1 LVANRILTLARLP
14 DYQALA
20 CRGVETREEQPVKK
34 FAISVFLASAVLP
47 VSVRAQVVI
56 DMNRVTCAQYLAM
69 PEDDSKTFSAWM
81 SGWFNQKTGYTRVD
95 LRAYVRNVANVK
107 AWCQSNP
114 KETVMAGLER
124 AIGTQQQK

>member
-1 LVANRILTLARLP
+1 LDLARAP
-14 DYQALA
+14 IPAYQALA
-20 CRGVETREEQPVKK
+20 CRGVETKEKQPVRK
-34 FAISVFLASAVLP
+34 FAVSFFLAGAVLS
-47 VSVRAQVVI
+47 VSSQAQVVI

-69 PEDDSKTFSAWM
+69 PEEDSKTFSAWM

-95 LRAYVRNVANVK
+95 LEAYARNVANVK

-124 AIGTQQQK
+124 AIGTRQQK

>member
-1 LVANRILTLARLP
+1 MR
-14 DYQALA
+14 
-20 CRGVETREEQPVKK
+20 K
-34 FAISVFLASAVLP
+34 FAVSVFLAGAVLP
-47 VSVRAQVVI
+47 ISAQAQFVI

-69 PEDDSKTFSAWM
+69 PEQDSKTFSAWM

-95 LRAYVRNVANVK
+95 LGTYARNVANVK